1 MKMILKRAATLLTST
16 SLLLALDGPL
26 IVIFGYLL
34 YGIAINLIIVVA
46 SFLAVFSVYN
56 LNKVTDKAEDAINR
70 PGAVTKSAAY
80 YVVPSLIT
88 MIISFIIAFS
98 VSIFALLIL
107 MTPIIVGFFYSVKI
121 TSTLPRL
128 KEIVGAK
135 SVFVAFTWSLSG
147 AFLPLTT
154 GWVDAPRIVLVFSYI
169 FIQVIVNTILFDA
182 LDIKGDAASGMK
194 TVPII
199 LGKNRTKKLLILTN
213 TTLCIWL
220 AFCGIEGLFI
230 KYLPALG
237 FGVFYSYVL
246 TWHFMSGNCPRLLAE
261 ILVDGQW
268 FPIVFL
274 MKIIPL

>member
-1 MKMILKRAATLLTST
+1 MKRIAILLTST

-34 YGIAINLIIVVA
+34 YGISINFLIVAA

-56 LNKVTDKAEDAINR
+56 LNKATDKTEDAINR
-70 PGAVTKSAAY
+70 PGAATKSTSY
-80 YVVPSLIT
+80 YVIPSFIA
-88 MIISFIIAFS
+88 MIASFIIAFA
-98 VSIFALLIL
+98 VNIFALLIL
-107 MTPIIVGFFYSVKI
+107 MTPIVVGFFYSVKI
-121 TSTLPRL
+121 THKLPRL

-135 SVFVAFTWSLSG
+135 SIFVAFTWSLSG

-154 GWVDAPRIVLVFSYI
+154 GYADGYRIGLVFCYI
-169 FIQVIVNTILFDA
+169 FIQVIVNTILFDT

-199 LGKNRTKKLLILTN
+199 LGKNRTRRLLVVTNSIL
-213 TTLCIWL
+213 CVWL
-220 AFCGIEGLFI
+220 VFCGLEGIFV

-237 FGVFYSYVL
+237 FGVFYTYVL
-246 TWHFMSGNCPRLLAE
+246 IWQFMSGNCPRLLAE
-261 ILVDGQW
+261 VLVDGQW
-268 FPIVFL
+268 FPIVVL